1 MSANKRRLSD
11 HPEAVLTCALLA
23 SAAPASPAAAAAS
36 PVIMNGGGST
46 LGSEVL
52 AGSGGEFALFNA
64 PTTDKAVFGTFWAA
78 GGGTSQKAFIYDDL
92 TCDSGAG
99 ACSGPDGGSGNTVD
113 YAAPEDPL
121 NASQISSWA
130 TSSFGQASAGNLIQI
145 PAFGI
150 APAIVVNDDGLT
162 ENGQVELTDNDLCGI
177 YSGLITDFSQITDVS
192 PAPAPGQF
200 QLVYRSDANG
210 LTSLLT
216 NHLSAV
222 CNVSNTQAGVT
233 FTATTTFASLFPG
246 GINTYIPNAVGE
258 TGDAGV
264 ANYLSGLSGEVPY
277 AVGYVSPGWTSLYP
291 DAQTELSNGAHS
303 ALGVAALKNG
313 KNFFQPTNAN
323 VAKGLLNPVSG
334 YVENSAPP
342 MNARRR
348 CQSGWVDSR
357 HGEGQNRLSDR
368 RVYGI
373 RGGSVLPE
381 CCRGQGRGFVPE
393 GPLQQ
398 GGLPGGPERQWIRDA
413 EAGHGQRIPHGH
425 RGQYPCQRQFVEYEY
440 PRPHGLRGLDGALKR
455 LRISAG
461 A

>member
-258 TGDAGV
+258 TGDAG
-264 ANYLSGLSGEVPY
+264 AASYLSGLSGEVPY

-342 MNARRR
+342 MNAPEGANPAGWIPVMGKVKTGYPIVGYTEFVVAQ
-348 CQSGWVDSR
+348 CYQSAAVGKGVVSFLKDHYSKAAYQAV
-357 HGEGQNRLSDR
+357 QNAN
-368 RVYGI
+368 
-373 RGGSVLPE
+373 
-381 CCRGQGRGFVPE
+381 GFVTMKQVTANAFLTAIEDNILANDNLWNTNIQDPTVCA
-393 GPLQQ
+393 
-398 GGLPGGPERQWIRDA
+398 GLTGR
-413 EAGHGQRIPHGH
+413 
-425 RGQYPCQRQFVEYEY
+425 
-440 PRPHGLRGLDGALKR
+440 
-455 LRISAG
+455 
-461 A
+461 